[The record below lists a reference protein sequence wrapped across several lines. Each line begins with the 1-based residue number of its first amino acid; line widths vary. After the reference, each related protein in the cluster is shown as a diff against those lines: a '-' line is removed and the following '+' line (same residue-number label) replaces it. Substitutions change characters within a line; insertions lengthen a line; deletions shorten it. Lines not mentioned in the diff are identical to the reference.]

1 MEAPKVECSS
11 LGARIGRGAALTID
25 NYKSDQGKTGHKF
38 LIVRQ
43 KDTVTSLYARISM
56 LVRAV
61 ADDYVRRPTQPR
73 GLFGT
78 QPGCRVGSS

>member
-11 LGARIGRGAALTID
+11 LGARIGRGAALTMD
-25 NYKSDQGKTGHKF
+25 NYKSDQGKLGHKF

-56 LVRAV
+56 LV
-61 ADDYVRRPTQPR
+61 
-73 GLFGT
+73 
-78 QPGCRVGSS
+78 